1 VEAPRLEV
9 VARREMG
16 VRPVESDFEIA
27 PVLWRAGV
35 VEAAGGAVLGVLI
48 LASLCVPGGALIVIS
63 GVSLEMVGGPPD
75 LLGV

>member
-1 VEAPRLEV
+1 MEAPRFEV
-9 VARREMG
+9 VARRDMG

-48 LASLCVPGGALIVIS
+48 RASLCV
-63 GVSLEMVGGPPD
+63 LEMVGGPPD